1 MRPPHQNTT
10 ALPPTYYD
18 YSFYDYFPA
27 VVALRA
33 NFVPA
38 DSVLRDPPT
47 EAMDIEPPTPALDAF
62 LVSLPGH
69 DKNPGHER

>member
-1 MRPPHQNTT
+1 MRPHQNTT

-18 YSFYDYFPA
+18 YDYYDFFPA

-38 DSVLRDPPT
+38 DSVLVDPPT
-47 EAMDIEPPTPALDAF
+47 EAMDIEADAF
-62 LVSLPGH
+62 LH
-69 DKNPGHER
+69 DPHPGHER

>member
-1 MRPPHQNTT
+1 MRPHQNTT

-38 DSVLRDPPT
+38 NSVLADPPT
-47 EAMDIEPPTPALDAF
+47 EAMDIEDIDAGDAF
-62 LVSLPGH
+62 LH
-69 DKNPGHER
+69 DTHPGHER